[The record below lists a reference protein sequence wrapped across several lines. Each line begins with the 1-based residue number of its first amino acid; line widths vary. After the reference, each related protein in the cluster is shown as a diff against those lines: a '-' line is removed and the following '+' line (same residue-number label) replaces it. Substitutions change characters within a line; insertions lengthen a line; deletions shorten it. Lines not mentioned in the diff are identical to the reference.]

1 MKQFFFALLL
11 AATCIFSASDV
22 QAQANRSGPSQA
34 NQVLTLVQQGKFEEA
49 RALLR
54 SFEAGKFDILF
65 LEAQIQRA
73 EGKPDEAVK
82 TLRSILADEPGLIL
96 ARRTLAQTLIDMRD
110 FEAAEFHLK
119 ILNRSDPSPTARGS
133 YRQALARISRARPY
147 GVSASFSL
155 VPSSNINRGTY
166 NEEFENE
173 AGQVGTITSQAESG
187 IGAQLGLSGYVTTQ
201 VSERG
206 SLTFSANGFYTKYSK
221 SEFDSSQIGTALKYA
236 VNLGQTS
243 WEFGPN
249 YRRNFEADEYS
260 RSTYGFGISH
270 RRLLDPRTRLTF
282 GLNAERVKY
291 DEVDNLTGPNLS
303 ASFTM
308 ERQISPSLSLLGGF
322 NLGRSKPEGD
332 NFKHYSAGVRGGI
345 SKTWKGGFATYVEM
359 QLGARKYDAPFTV
372 GREERSDQYLS
383 ISANVLNSKLSV
395 QGFAPR
401 LGCSLLFNR
410 SNIEFYDYNV
420 QECRLSITRGF

>member
-1 MKQFFFALLL
+1 MKQFFYALLL
-11 AATCIFSASDV
+11 AVTCSLLAPTV
-22 QAQANRSGPSQA
+22 QAQANRAGPSQA
-34 NQVLTLVQQGKFEEA
+34 NQVLTLVQQGKFDEA

-54 SFEAGKFDILF
+54 SFDAGQLDVLF

-82 TLRSILADEPGLIL
+82 TLRSILAAEPGLIL

-119 ILNRSDPSPTARGS
+119 ILNRSDPNPTARDS
-133 YRQALARISRARPY
+133 YRQALARISREQPY
-147 GVSASFSL
+147 GINASFSL

-173 AGQVGTITSQAESG
+173 AGQVGEITSLAESG
-187 IGAQLGLSGYVTTQ
+187 VGAQFGLSGYVTSQ

-206 SLTFSANGFYTKYSK
+206 SLTFSASGLYTKYTK
-221 SEFDSSQIGTALKYA
+221 PEFDNSQISMALQYA

-243 WEFGPN
+243 WEFGPSFS
-249 YRRNFEADEYS
+249 RNFEANEYD
-260 RSTYGFGISH
+260 RSTYGFGVSH

-282 GLNAERVKY
+282 GLNASQVKY
-291 DEVDNLTGPNLS
+291 DEVDNLTGPNLN
-303 ASFTM
+303 ASFTV
-308 ERQISPSLSLLGGF
+308 ERQLSPTLALLGGL
-322 NLGRSKPEGD
+322 NLGRSMPKGD
-332 NFKHYSAGVRGGI
+332 NFKNYSAGIRGGV
-345 SKTWKGGFATYVEM
+345 SKTWQGGFSTYVEM
-359 QLGARKYDAPFTV
+359 QLGARKYDAPFTT
-372 GREERSDQYLS
+372 GSPKRDDQYLA

-401 LGCSLLFNR
+401 LGCSVVFNR

-420 QECRLSITRGF
+420 QECRMSLTRGF

>member
-119 ILNRSDPSPTARGS
+119 ILNRSDPNPTARGS

-155 VPSSNINRGTY
+155 VPSSNINRG
-166 NEEFENE
+166 
-173 AGQVGTITSQAESG
+173 
-187 IGAQLGLSGYVTTQ
+187 
-201 VSERG
+201 R
-206 SLTFSANGFYTKYSK
+206 
-221 SEFDSSQIGTALKYA
+221 
-236 VNLGQTS
+236 
-243 WEFGPN
+243 
-249 YRRNFEADEYS
+249 
-260 RSTYGFGISH
+260 
-270 RRLLDPRTRLTF
+270 
-282 GLNAERVKY
+282 
-291 DEVDNLTGPNLS
+291 
-303 ASFTM
+303 
-308 ERQISPSLSLLGGF
+308 
-322 NLGRSKPEGD
+322 
-332 NFKHYSAGVRGGI
+332 
-345 SKTWKGGFATYVEM
+345 
-359 QLGARKYDAPFTV
+359 
-372 GREERSDQYLS
+372 
-383 ISANVLNSKLSV
+383 
-395 QGFAPR
+395 
-401 LGCSLLFNR
+401 
-410 SNIEFYDYNV
+410 
-420 QECRLSITRGF
+420 